1 MEQRNKRPR
10 INRCDFDEVKVVN
23 TLQEL
28 YPNLSRS
35 QIWKVYTKQKLS
47 ISDTKIMLNFLTQS
61 K

>member
-1 MEQRNKRPR
+1 MEQKKKRPR
-10 INRCDFDEVKVVN
+10 INRSDFDEVKVIN

-28 YPNLSRS
+28 YPHLTRA

-47 ISDTKIMLNFLTQS
+47 ISNTKTMLNFIS

>member
-1 MEQRNKRPR
+1 MEKRKKRPR

-28 YPNLSRS
+28 YPNLSRA
-35 QIWKVYTKQKLS
+35 QIWKVYTKQNLS
-47 ISDTKIMLNFLTQS
+47 ISKTKMMLNLMS

>member
-1 MEQRNKRPR
+1 MKQKRKR
-10 INRCDFDEVKVVN
+10 INRSDFDEVKVID

-28 YPNLSRS
+28 YPNLSRA

-47 ISDTKIMLNFLTQS
+47 ISNTKIMLNLID

>member
-10 INRCDFDEVKVVN
+10 INRCDFDEVKVIN

-28 YPNLSRS
+28 YPNLSRA

-47 ISDTKIMLNFLTQS
+47 ISNTKVMLNLMS

>member
-1 MEQRNKRPR
+1 MKQKRRR
-10 INRCDFDEVKVVN
+10 INRNDFDEVKVVN

-28 YPNLSRS
+28 YPDLSRA

-47 ISDTKIMLNFLTQS
+47 ITNTKVMLNFLTKS